1 MSGHYNK
8 VTQLASRMS
17 HRDVS
22 DHSNSPRTNRLRLL
36 DRPDPAVKPLSG
48 RSFIRLPDRSVGI
61 AGIPSP
67 GTKICWSDLVAE
79 GCGAASSSAR
89 CVADDPARFD
99 GVTSLGLVSTSGIT
113 STSVIVGH
121 AR

>member
-8 VTQLASRMS
+8 VTQLASRVS

-67 GTKICWSDLVAE
+67 GTKICWSDLR
-79 GCGAASSSAR
+79 STSSALPAAKLQQQPAATDTE
-89 CVADDPARFD
+89 CANVVAPIG
-99 GVTSLGLVSTSGIT
+99 GVVLDVT
-113 STSVIVGH
+113 
-121 AR
+121 